1 MPRKFPAVTHALA
14 ARHEALWLRLT
25 ALHGQIAPIAAR
37 RPLGLVSPHSLT
49 IAEGLLREALPFL
62 GTGERLPVAAADHG
76 GLVTQLG
83 QALAQLEHWES
94 RNARWRPDLN
104 AYVWLVAGD
113 EILPVR
119 RLRPKLVM
127 PIAERVDPKR
137 EAYIADLRIKLAK
150 RIEQFRNR

>member
-1 MPRKFPAVTHALA
+1 MPRKFPTVTHALA

-37 RPLGLVSPHSLT
+37 RPLSLVSAYSIT
-49 IAEGLLREALPFL
+49 IAEGLLREAMPFL

-94 RNARWRPDLN
+94 CNASWRHDLN

-113 EILPVR
+113 AILPVR
-119 RLRPKLVM
+119 RLRPKLVT
-127 PIAERVDPKR
+127 PVAERLDPKR
-137 EAYIADLRIKLAK
+137 EAYVADLRAKVAK